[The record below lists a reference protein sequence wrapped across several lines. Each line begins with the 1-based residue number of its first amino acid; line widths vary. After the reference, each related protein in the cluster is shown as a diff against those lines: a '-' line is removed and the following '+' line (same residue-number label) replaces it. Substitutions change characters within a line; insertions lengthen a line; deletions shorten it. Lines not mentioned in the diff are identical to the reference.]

1 MATFKHISSKNA
13 DYGAAE
19 QYLTFEHDE
28 FTMKPTLDENGRLIL
43 REDYRIATLNCGEED
58 FAVACMRS
66 NLRYGKNQKREDV
79 KSHHYIISFDPRDGS
94 DNGLTVDRAQALGE
108 KFCAEHFPGHQAIV
122 CTHPDGHNHSGNIH
136 VHIVINSLRIA
147 EVPFLP
153 YMDRPADTRAG
164 CKHRCTDAAMEYF
177 KAEVMEL
184 CHRENLYQI
193 DLLHGSKNR
202 ITEHVTCDLLYD
214 EHTNKQFIT
223 VQTGGGNTFYIV
235 IDYDKPVDE
244 EGEQYETYFL
254 NVVDEADLLAAA
266 EAAGVEQAVCS
277 CSEKCAAGAVN
288 TDCAVCS
295 VNISKCVGIEPEP
308 TETEEPAP
316 EEAEPETGSNTGML
330 LAVLAVAL
338 VGGGAAF
345 YFKVLRP
352 KQQQAGE
359 PEDDYGEEDYE
370 DDGPPWDE
378 DEENSEEDEE

>member
-1 MATFKHISSKNA
+1 MKRWKSWTAALCAVVLLCGFSVPAYAYASGGEGEG
-13 DYGAAE
+13 YGDPTMTEETPAPE
-19 QYLTFEHDE
+19 PTIEPGEGFE
-28 FTMKPTLDENGRLIL
+28 
-43 REDYRIATLNCGEED
+43 EEG
-58 FAVACMRS
+58 
-66 NLRYGKNQKREDV
+66 NLV
-79 KSHHYIISFDPRDGS
+79 
-94 DNGLTVDRAQALGE
+94 
-108 KFCAEHFPGHQAIV
+108 
-122 CTHPDGHNHSGNIH
+122 
-136 VHIVINSLRIA
+136 
-147 EVPFLP
+147 
-153 YMDRPADTRAG
+153 TR
-164 CKHRCTDAAMEYF
+164 
-177 KAEVMEL
+177 
-184 CHRENLYQI
+184 
-193 DLLHGSKNR
+193 
-202 ITEHVTCDLLYD
+202 DLLYD

-223 VQTGGGNTFYIV
+223 VQTAGGSTFYIV

-254 NVVDEADLLAAA
+254 NMVDEADLLAAV

-277 CSEKCAAGAVN
+277 CSEKCVAGAVN

-295 VNISKCVGIEPEP
+295 VNMNKCVGVEPEP

-316 EEAEPETGSNTGML
+316 EEAEPETGGNAGML

-359 PEDDYGEEDYE
+359 PEEDYGEEDYE

>member
-1 MATFKHISSKNA
+1 MKRWKSLTAALCAVVLLCGFSVPAYAYASGGEGEG
-13 DYGAAE
+13 YG
-19 QYLTFEHDE
+19 DP
-28 FTMKPTLDENGRLIL
+28 TMTEESPAPEPTIEP
-43 REDYRIATLNCGEED
+43 GEGFSEEG
-58 FAVACMRS
+58 
-66 NLRYGKNQKREDV
+66 NLV
-79 KSHHYIISFDPRDGS
+79 
-94 DNGLTVDRAQALGE
+94 
-108 KFCAEHFPGHQAIV
+108 
-122 CTHPDGHNHSGNIH
+122 
-136 VHIVINSLRIA
+136 
-147 EVPFLP
+147 
-153 YMDRPADTRAG
+153 TR
-164 CKHRCTDAAMEYF
+164 
-177 KAEVMEL
+177 
-184 CHRENLYQI
+184 
-193 DLLHGSKNR
+193 
-202 ITEHVTCDLLYD
+202 DLLYD

-223 VQTGGGNTFYIV
+223 VQTAGGSTFYIV

-277 CSEKCAAGAVN
+277 CSEKCVAGAVN

-295 VNISKCVGIEPEP
+295 VNMSKCVGVEPEP

-316 EEAEPETGSNTGML
+316 EEAEPETGGNAGML

-359 PEDDYGEEDYE
+359 PEEDYGEEDYE

-378 DEENSEEDEE
+378 ENSEEDEE